1 MNLFLNSKFLTDLP
15 QRLGKIWKIL
25 GKTFLYIK
33 LTENLRDIIN
43 NNLCKYYEQQE
54 FVLLAMFLQ
63 QTCHHTRSA
72 SPEKINTNSERSQW
86 CKRSEYLRAEWFL
99 GRGVSALSPPPPPS
113 GTRGRRPQNILPF
126 WSLRYPRLFDFECIL
141 KTKE

>member
-33 LTENLRDIIN
+33 LTENLRDIII

-54 FVLLAMFLQ
+54 FVLLAVFATDMPP
-63 QTCHHTRSA
+63 HA
-72 SPEKINTNSERSQW
+72 
-86 CKRSEYLRAEWFL
+86 KRESGKNKYEQRAQ
-99 GRGVSALSPPPPPS
+99 RMMQAKRV
-113 GTRGRRPQNILPF
+113 PQ
-126 WSLRYPRLFDFECIL
+126 S
-141 KTKE
+141 